1 MNTFWQDVRYGI
13 RLIAGRPGFAVAVVL
28 CLALGIG
35 ANTAIFSVINGV
47 LLKPLPFEDA
57 DRLCMVWETFRANH
71 RGSVSYP
78 NFEDWKARNRVF
90 SSLGGFFPVNHTL
103 TELGEPERI
112 QGGRVTSEFFSTLG
126 VEPILGRTFTP
137 EEAHA
142 GAENVAVVTYEFW
155 QRRFGGNPSLIGE
168 TLMIDQTPFT
178 VVGVLPARFSFGVG
192 LEEAEIWTPTALD
205 SVCFDKRGWPRLRIV
220 ARLGAGATLAQ
231 GQTQMADIQQ
241 WLEQEYPETSKEHGI
256 RVVPLHTEMVG
267 HVRHLLLLLLGA
279 VGLVLLTACA
289 NVANLLLARST
300 VRAKELA
307 VRAALGARRLR
318 LVRQLLTE
326 SMIFGLLGGA
336 VGALLAYWILDALV
350 ALIPASL
357 PRAGNIRIDTGVLLF
372 TVVVS
377 LATSLIFG
385 LAPALHAVSA
395 SMNTALKEGGRA
407 TSFAGRYRLRA
418 VLVAAQVALSL
429 MLLVGAGLLMRS
441 LHRLVTVDPGF
452 QTKNLLAFQIH
463 LGWDHPS
470 DSVMRENLYRQI
482 VERVAA
488 LPGVESAGAASSL
501 PMRRAEGFPFT
512 IKGRPEPAPRERPG
526 ALYKSITEDYFAAMG
541 IPLIKGRFF
550 TAQDTRED
558 RPGALIIN
566 RAMAKRF
573 WPDAEPIGQ
582 VINSVININDVDPK
596 QYRIVGVVGDV
607 HALGLHADPEPCM
620 YAPYRQQ
627 TFPYM
632 GFVVRAGY
640 DPMSLVASIR
650 KEVAAVTQKEA
661 AFKFRTFDQIVAGS
675 TQGRRFPA
683 VLLGI
688 FASLALVLAGV
699 GIYSMLCFLVVHRT
713 HEIGVRISLGAGRS
727 EVMRMML
734 RQGMKL
740 VFVGLGVGLAASL
753 ATSHL
758 LSKLLFEISAFDI
771 VTFVGV
777 SALLTLV
784 AFVACYLPARRAA
797 QTDPMVALRY
807 E

>member
-1 MNTFWQDVRYGI
+1 MGAFWQDVRYGI

-47 LLKPLPFEDA
+47 LLKPLPFQDA
-57 DRLCMVWETFRANH
+57 DRLCMVWETFRANQ

-90 SSLGGFFPVNHTL
+90 SDLGGFFPVNHTL

-155 QRRFGGNPSLIGE
+155 QRRFGGNPSLVGQ
-168 TLMIDQTPFT
+168 TLMIDQVPFT

-205 SVCFDKRGWPRLRIV
+205 SVCFDKRAWPRLRIV

-231 GQTQMADIQQ
+231 GQAQMADVQQ

-307 VRAALGARRLR
+307 VRAALGAKRLR

-350 ALIPASL
+350 VLIPASL

-385 LAPALHAVSA
+385 LAPALHAASA
-395 SMNTALKEGGRA
+395 SMNTALKEGGRT

-452 QTKNLLAFQIH
+452 EAKNLLAFQIH

-470 DSVMRENLYRQI
+470 DSVMREELYRQI
-482 VERVAA
+482 TERVAA
-488 LPGVESAGAASSL
+488 LPGVESASAASSL

-526 ALYKSITEDYFAAMG
+526 AIYKSITEDYFATMG
-541 IPLIKGRFF
+541 VPLVKGRFF
-550 TAQDTRED
+550 TAQDTRDD

-566 RAMAKRF
+566 QAMARRF
-573 WPDAEPIGQ
+573 WPDEDPVGQ
-582 VINSVININDVDPK
+582 VINSGISINDIDPTE
-596 QYRIVGVVGDV
+596 YEIVGVVGDV
-607 HALGLHADPEPCM
+607 HILGLHAAPEPCM

-640 DPMSLVASIR
+640 DPMSLVAPIR

-661 AFKFRTFDQIVAGS
+661 AFQFRTFDEIIVS
-675 TQGRRFPA
+675 TTQGRRFPA

-713 HEIGVRISLGAGRS
+713 HEIGVRMSLGAQRS
-727 EVMRMML
+727 EVLGMML

-740 VFVGLGVGLAASL
+740 VVVGLGVGLVASL

-758 LSKLLFEISAFDI
+758 LSKLLFEISAFDPL
-771 VTFVGV
+771 TFAGV
-777 SALLTLV
+777 SVLLTIV
-784 AFVACYLPARRAA
+784 ALVACYVPARRAA
-797 QTDPMVALRY
+797 RTDPMVALRY